1 MNPRFITLF
10 CLLVSSSLVMATP
23 KYDVRSNPKDTFSVY
38 IGELL
43 KQMREHHLP
52 VTVPKENELHDWTN
66 ILRMVRANQLDSCQ
80 QILHRYHYTLRKIS
94 DPMKDEKFIV
104 IAENYPIQR
113 AWGTF
118 IYNRNYKKRL
128 YIHVT
133 RPVDEA
139 NTLLIGAE
147 AFRRLGAEWL
157 CVNGSVNFTS
167 EGDSPAPLQNPRTV
181 FAKWHEILTNLTHLT
196 VSVRG
201 FHFSKS
207 DHPDIVVSNGR
218 TFDQQWGISQISL
231 ALRDSLRRAGFD
243 CMLAMYDSGYANLA
257 GGSSREG
264 IFSNDSTG
272 FGHWL
277 NIELSSS
284 LRTNPVELGRFISVT
299 NRALEITGKRISQEV
314 NRAFG
319 LVSPRVVRVD
329 AKHRILFPPSD
340 ESSYRI
346 VSFNPA
352 QSRSD
357 TINLQMGNWLD
368 LVGERNSV
376 VSADSDGVGKLFS
389 RAKNPSVKKSPDVVL
404 LAESVLADTSTS
416 GGNESSS
423 QEPIQTH
430 RIPLKKVP
438 VPEYI
443 PEISSPQTPYT
454 WNGILPANGVTPI
467 SYFQMTSADRSAENS
482 SAVTEFLIPLL
493 NRVFREGSEQCIGVQ
508 MNTVLVNEIAR
519 LVALH
524 RMTDNQIGLV
534 AEQDASGN
542 YYLRIVPSPSSP
554 KKMDDEIAR
563 RF

>member
-1 MNPRFITLF
+1 M
-10 CLLVSSSLVMATP
+10 SSFLATATP
-23 KYDVRSNPKDTFSVY
+23 KYDVRSNAKDTFSVY

-43 KQMREHHLP
+43 KHMREQHLP
-52 VTVPKENELHDWTN
+52 VTLPNENELHDWST
-66 ILRMVRANQLDSCQ
+66 ILRQLRSNQLDSCRTMLQ
-80 QILHRYHYTLRKIS
+80 RYHYALRTIS
-94 DPMKDEKFIV
+94 NPMNNEKYLI
-104 IAENYPIQR
+104 IAEEYPLQR
-113 AWGTF
+113 DWGTF
-118 IYNRNYKKRL
+118 IYNRDYKKRL
-128 YIHVT
+128 YVHVM

-147 AFRRLGAEWL
+147 VFRRLGAEWL
-157 CVNGSVNFTS
+157 CVNGSMNFTDETNTHAS
-167 EGDSPAPLQNPRTV
+167 HQGQKTV
-181 FAKWHEILTNLTHLT
+181 FSRWHEILTNLTHLT
-196 VSVRG
+196 LSIRG
-201 FHFSKS
+201 FHFAKN

-231 ALRDSLRRAGFD
+231 ALRDSLRKAGFD

-272 FGHWL
+272 FGHWM
-277 NIELSSS
+277 NVELSSG
-284 LRTNPVELGRFISVT
+284 LRTNPVELGRFISIT
-299 NRALEITGKRISQEV
+299 NHALELTGKRISQEV

-329 AKHRILFPPSD
+329 AKHRILFPPAD

-352 QSRSD
+352 HSKSD

-368 LVGERNSV
+368 LVGEMHSV
-376 VSADSDGVGKLFS
+376 VSVDSDGIGKLLTH
-389 RAKNPSVKKSPDVVL
+389 AKKQSVRKSPDIVVV
-404 LAESVLADTSTS
+404 AESVLSDSSTS
-416 GGNESSS
+416 GGKESSS

-443 PEISSPQTPYT
+443 PEISSPQTPFY
-454 WNGILPANGVTPI
+454 WNGIVPANGMTPV
-467 SYFQMTSADRSAENS
+467 SYFQMTSADRTPENA

-493 NRVFREGSEQCIGVQ
+493 NRVFQEGSEQCIGVQ

-524 RMTDNQIGLV
+524 GMNEHQIGLV
-534 AEQDASGN
+534 AEQDANGN
-542 YYLRIVPSPSSP
+542 YYLRIIPNQSSP
-554 KKMDDEIAR
+554 KKLENDIAR